1 MKRLHSAAS
10 LSEPSARTPEL
21 DSKQGCFYSVI
32 PEDALCCPQQIR
44 MVIYIMGLL
53 MGCVLVC
60 V

>member
-10 LSEPSARTPEL
+10 LSEPSARTPEM

-44 MVIYIMGLL
+44 MVIYIMGEQRW
-53 MGCVLVC
+53 GI
-60 V
+60 